1 MTRQFLVNQATVIY
15 KSAMKSFDDK
25 NRSEFLR
32 HSSSFL
38 DLLNDLERILSTDRH
53 FMLGSWIEAAKKIGS
68 NDEEK
73 KLLEFNAKNQVPM
86 YSQLYYKS
94 EHHLKQIM
102 LV

>member
-15 KSAMKSFDDK
+15 KNAMKSFADK

-86 YSQLYYKS
+86 YYQLCFKS
-94 EHHLKQIM
+94 EHHMKQIM